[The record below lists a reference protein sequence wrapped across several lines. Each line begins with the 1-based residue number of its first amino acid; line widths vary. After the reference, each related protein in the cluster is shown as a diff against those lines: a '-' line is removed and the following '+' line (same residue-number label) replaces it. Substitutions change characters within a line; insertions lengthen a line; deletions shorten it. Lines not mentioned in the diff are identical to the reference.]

1 MNKRMIIMLTA
12 TAVVLG
18 GVFGFKWFQGRMMEQ
33 IFNEMAANQTFTVS
47 ATQARQDNWSSS
59 LNSVGTVR
67 AIDGVDVTTE
77 APGVVKSIA
86 FASGDQVSAGD
97 VLVQLRDEVDQARL
111 RALKAAAA
119 EAESGYERA
128 QKLFANNNLSES
140 ERDLQRSQLVQARA
154 EAQAQQERLD
164 RKTIR
169 APFDGELGIR
179 RVDKGQHIQPGT
191 PVVNL
196 QSLKPIHVDFSLPE
210 QRMSDVEE
218 GMKIKVKLSAYPDT
232 AFTGQITALEPGVN
246 SETRNFNLQARLANE
261 EKKLRPGMF
270 ADVSVQ
276 LPGSE
281 PVVTIPRTAISFN
294 PYGNSVYVIQE
305 KSSNGGD
312 GVDAS
317 DEADNS
323 DSDPTRIVKRRFVE
337 TGRTRGTMI
346 AITDGLEAGERVV
359 SSGLLKLRNNAEVEI
374 NNKVT
379 PPEDTTPQP
388 DNR

>member
-47 ATQARQDNWSSS
+47 ATRAREAEWGSS

-67 AIDGVDVTTE
+67 AIEGVDVTTE
-77 APGVVKSIA
+77 APGVVQTIP
-86 FASGDQVSAGD
+86 FDSGDQVSKGE
-97 VLVQLRDEVDQARL
+97 VLVQLRDDVDEARL
-111 RALKAAAA
+111 RALNAAAA

-128 QKLFANNNLSES
+128 KKLFANDNLSES

-154 EAQAQQERLD
+154 EAKAQEERV
-164 RKTIR
+164 RQKTIR

-179 RVDKGQHIQPGT
+179 RVNKGQYIQPGT

-196 QSLKPIHVDFSLPE
+196 QSLTPIHVDFSLPE
-210 QRMSDVEE
+210 QRMADVEK
-218 GMKIKVKLSAYPDT
+218 GMKIKVELSAYPDT
-232 AFTGQITALEPGVN
+232 TFTGEITALEPGVN
-246 SETRNFNLQARLANE
+246 SETRNFNLQARLPNE
-261 EKKLRPGMF
+261 EQNLRPGMF
-270 ADVSVQ
+270 ADVSVE
-276 LPGSE
+276 LPGSDR
-281 PVVTIPRTAISFN
+281 VVTIPRTAISFN
-294 PYGNSVYVIQE
+294 PYGNSVYVIEE
-305 KSSNGGD
+305 KSAND
-312 GVDAS
+312 GKGADAG
-317 DEADNS
+317 DEAE

-346 AITDGLEAGERVV
+346 AVTDGLEPGERVV

-379 PPEDTTPQP
+379 PPEDTAPQP